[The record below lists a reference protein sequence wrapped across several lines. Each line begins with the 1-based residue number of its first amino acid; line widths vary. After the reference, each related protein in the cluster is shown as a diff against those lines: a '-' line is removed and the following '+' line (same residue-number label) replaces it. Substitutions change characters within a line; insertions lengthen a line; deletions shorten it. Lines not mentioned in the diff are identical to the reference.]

1 MAADALD
8 GFLQHYREPRTICCF
23 SYVKPD
29 RWRLRPKPVF
39 FFLFFQSL
47 MRLPILIFF
56 SVAYE
61 DDENNFFRLVVVMV
75 NLIVL
80 CNLLFVGKARINHR
94 GRNHLD
100 N

>member
-1 MAADALD
+1 MLLLLRQARQVAAPAKA
-8 GFLQHYREPRTICCF
+8 C
-23 SYVKPD
+23 
-29 RWRLRPKPVF
+29 
-39 FFLFFQSL
+39 FLFSFFSVAYEATD
-47 MRLPILIFF
+47 INFF